1 MCGGQLQD
9 KRLQQ
14 INVADDSLKETLK
27 VSKWDYMWNPKW
39 CDFCKQYRD
48 IPIYI
53 PIECHEPT

>member
-1 MCGGQLQD
+1 MCGGQVQD

-14 INVADDSLKETLK
+14 INVADSLKETLK